1 MEITMTLSPDVGRL
15 MKRITDNSVGARR
28 AGMTNW
34 LTTVEAVAVK
44 DAPKRTSNLARTRTT
59 NVNEDGSRGTL
70 AFTAPY
76 AGYVHEG
83 TGLYGPHKTK
93 IVPKDK
99 KALFW
104 PGASHPVRSTRGM
117 KGRPWVRK
125 ANDEVNGATAYQ
137 EGMQNYLKARGDI

>member
-1 MEITMTLSPDVGRL
+1 MEITMNIKPDPGRL
-15 MKRITDNSVGARR
+15 FKNLQGDMKPARR

-44 DAPKRTSNLARTRTT
+44 DAPKKTSNLARTRTS
-59 NVNEDGSRGTL
+59 NVNDDGSRGTL

-93 IVPKDK
+93 IVPKNK
-99 KALFW
+99 QALYW
-104 PGASHPVRSTRGM
+104 PGASHPVRSVRGM

-125 ANDEVNGATAYQ
+125 ASGEVNGAVLYRD
-137 EGMQNYLKARGDI
+137 GMQNYLNHKGY

>member
-1 MEITMTLSPDVGRL
+1 MTLNQDPNQLFKSLQGD
-15 MKRITDNSVGARR
+15 MKPARK

-44 DAPKRTSNLARTRTT
+44 DAPKRTSNLARTRTS
-59 NVNEDGSRGTL
+59 NVNDDGSRGTL

-76 AGYVHEG
+76 AEWVHDG

-93 IVPKDK
+93 IVPTTK

-104 PGASHPVRSTRGM
+104 PGARHPVRSTKGMRGN
-117 KGRPWVRK
+117 PFVRK
-125 ANDEVNGATAYQ
+125 AKDSVNGDDLYRD
-137 EGMQNYLKARGDI
+137 GMQNYLSHRGV

>member
-1 MEITMTLSPDVGRL
+1 MEINMTIKPDPGRL
-15 MKRITDNSVGARR
+15 FKNLKDDMKPARR

-34 LTTVEAVAVK
+34 LTTVEALAVK
-44 DAPKRTSNLARTRTT
+44 EAPMKTSNLKRTRTSK
-59 NVNEDGSRGTL
+59 VNDDGSRGTL

-93 IVPKDK
+93 IVPKNK
-99 KALFW
+99 QALYW
-104 PGASHPVRSTRGM
+104 PGASHPVRSVRGM

-125 ANDEVNGATAYQ
+125 ASGEVNGAVLYRD
-137 EGMQNYLKARGDI
+137 GMQNYLNHKGY